1 MNENNQGIQANPQ
14 LVINCL
20 SQEVASLTQ
29 ENAMLKAILQEQNQ
43 QQIDNQ
49 EPAQNE

>member
-14 LVINCL
+14 LVINYL

-29 ENAMLKAILQEQNQ
+29 ENAMLKAILQEQQ
-43 QQIDNQ
+43 ETDNQ
-49 EPAQNE
+49 APTQSE

>member
-1 MNENNQGIQANPQ
+1 MKENNQGIQANPQ
-14 LVINCL
+14 LVINYL

>member
-1 MNENNQGIQANPQ
+1 MNQENQIQANPQ
-14 LVINCL
+14 LVINYL

>member
-14 LVINCL
+14 LVINYL

-43 QQIDNQ
+43 QKIDNQ

>member
-1 MNENNQGIQANPQ
+1 MNKLQANPQ
-14 LVINCL
+14 FTIDYLT
-20 SQEVASLTQ
+20 QEVARLTQ

-49 EPAQNE
+49 EPAQSE